1 MAESSLSLLLWAL
14 GGCRDQVSEVLWAVG
29 LGHPCVKLQGSFSA
43 ASRAELQDLRPGSEE
58 IGGILDL
65 GHSSTFSCRWLQ
77 EQITGPAEIP
87 GSLITLEH
95 RSYSHR
101 L

>member
-58 IGGILDL
+58 IGAFWTWAIAA
-65 GHSSTFSCRWLQ
+65 HSAADGYRN
-77 EQITGPAEIP
+77 
-87 GSLITLEH
+87 
-95 RSYSHR
+95 R
-101 L
+101 